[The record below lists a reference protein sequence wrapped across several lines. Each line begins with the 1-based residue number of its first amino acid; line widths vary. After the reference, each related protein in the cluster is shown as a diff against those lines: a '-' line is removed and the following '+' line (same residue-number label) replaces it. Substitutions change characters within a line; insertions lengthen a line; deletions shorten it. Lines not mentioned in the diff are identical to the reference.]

1 MILPDK
7 LLLDIQLI
15 HAFMPNMIHKP
26 WMVSNGYQLGL
37 IGPARGN
44 LNKKKIIFKGLN
56 FHAVGK
62 SGQLKNNM
70 CSTYSTQ
77 SKLKKDIKISR
88 D

>member
-15 HAFMPNMIHKP
+15 HTFMPNMIHKP

-44 LNKKKIIFKGLN
+44 LNKKKNYIQGLELSCC
-56 FHAVGK
+56 GEK
-62 SGQLKNNM
+62 W
-70 CSTYSTQ
+70 T
-77 SKLKKDIKISR
+77 IKE
-88 D
+88 